1 MEGKTVALVSSGDP
15 GIYGMAGLVL
25 EMAWAEKLQVQIEI
39 IPGVTSAG
47 AAAAALGAPL
57 MLDYATISLS
67 DILVPWETIRARLEA
82 VAAADFRCCSL
93 QSEKPKTDLPVGK
106 GFRYLPEIPS
116 GRDAGRD
123 CFRSWPRRAT
133 RDPDRSGPFSGSRYR
148 NEKRRD
154 HRKQDIEEPRWPV
167 YHAAGLQTVILL
179 IGGTS
184 DTAPI
189 ATGLANAGFRILV
202 STATDIPLD
211 TGSHPRIARRCGFLD
226 ASGWSALI
234 REHGFEL
241 VVDAAHPFATGVH
254 ALIRQEASKAG
265 VPCIAYERPAG
276 GCAGK
281 TGVIRTT
288 GHDKAAAIACRLGKP
303 ILLTTGTKDL
313 LPYVRGVRR
322 TGAFLH
328 RARPAASAIDR
339 GLSRSWNSPP
349 LHCCRSRAFFCDR
362 QPRDHP
368 AFRSGGPDHKRQR
381 AFRRG
386 SGKNA
391 GCAPG
396 ELYHCFDRETTACYR
411 GYFR

>member
-1 MEGKTVALVSSGDP
+1 M
-15 GIYGMAGLVL
+15 
-25 EMAWAEKLQVQIEI
+25 
-39 IPGVTSAG
+39 
-47 AAAAALGAPL
+47 
-57 MLDYATISLS
+57 
-67 DILVPWETIRARLEA
+67 
-82 VAAADFRCCSL
+82 
-93 QSEKPKTDLPVGK
+93 
-106 GFRYLPEIPS
+106 
-116 GRDAGRD
+116 
-123 CFRSWPRRAT
+123 
-133 RDPDRSGPFSGSRYR
+133 
-148 NEKRRD
+148 
-154 HRKQDIEEPRWPV
+154 
-167 YHAAGLQTVILL
+167 ILL

-276 GCAGK
+276 GYAGK

-313 LPYVRGVRR
+313 LPYVRESRR
-322 TGAFLH
+322 TGAFLIVRVLPH
-328 RARPAASAIDR
+328 PPSIEACLVAGIPRHCIVAARGPFSVTDNREIIRRFGAGVLITKDS
-339 GLSRSWNSPP
+339 GP
-349 LHCCRSRAFFCDR
+349 
-362 QPRDHP
+362 
-368 AFRSGGPDHKRQR
+368 SGGVPEKML
-381 AFRRG
+381 AARRESCIIVLIERPQPATG
-386 SGKNA
+386 A
-391 GCAPG
+391 T
-396 ELYHCFDRETTACYR
+396 FDSIPRLIDFIAERC
-411 GYFR
+411 